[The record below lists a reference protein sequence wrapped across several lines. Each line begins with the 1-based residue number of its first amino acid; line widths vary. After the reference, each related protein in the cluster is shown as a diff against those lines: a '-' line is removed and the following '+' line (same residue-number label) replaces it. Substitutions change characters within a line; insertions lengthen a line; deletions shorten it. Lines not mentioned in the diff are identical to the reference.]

1 MIRLKVEGM
10 TCQHCVKTV
19 RETLSAVPGVD
30 RVAEVDL
37 ERGEALVDGQVKAE
51 ALVAA
56 LQEEGYEAQAA

>member
-10 TCQHCVKTV
+10 TCQHCVKAV
-19 RETLSAVPGVD
+19 REALSSVPGVD

-37 ERGEALVDGQVKAE
+37 DSGEALVDGKPQAE

-56 LQEEGYEAQAA
+56 LHEEGYEARVS

>member
-10 TCQHCVKTV
+10 TCQHCVKAV
-19 RETLSAVPGVD
+19 REALSSVPGVD

-37 ERGEALVDGQVKAE
+37 ESGQALVDGEPQAD

-56 LQEEGYEAQAA
+56 LHEEGYEARVA